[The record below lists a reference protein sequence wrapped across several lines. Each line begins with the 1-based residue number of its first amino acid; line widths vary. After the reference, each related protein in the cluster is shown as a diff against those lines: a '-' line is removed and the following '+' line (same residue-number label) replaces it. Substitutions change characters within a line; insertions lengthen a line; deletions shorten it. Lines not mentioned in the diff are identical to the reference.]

1 MTTADDV
8 TGAAPVEPLA
18 QPLAVLHRDELCV
31 IVDKPA
37 GLASHRGWSDDDD
50 ALLQRVRD
58 QMGQWV
64 YLVHRLDRGASGCV
78 LLTFDPGTARFFSE
92 AWSSDAVDKRYLAIT
107 RGHPALHQVLD
118 HAIPKAPGEAR
129 VDAVTEIWRRE
140 TFGRYALV
148 EASPKTGRLH
158 QIRRHLKHLSC
169 PLIGDVRY
177 GKGEHNRI
185 FREQH
190 GLHRLA
196 LHAHQLRVPHPN
208 GGELAVTAPLPADMA
223 HALES
228 CRAAYAASA
237 ANPLPDVA
245 TDR

>member
-1 MTTADDV
+1 MTIADSV
-8 TGAAPVEPLA
+8 AGVVEPQA
-18 QPLAVLHRDELCV
+18 HPLAVLHRDELCV

-37 GLASHRGWSDDDD
+37 GLASHRGWSNDDD

-140 TFGRYALV
+140 TFGRYAL
-148 EASPKTGRLH
+148 AGWRDPTL
-158 QIRRHLKHLSC
+158 QC
-169 PLIGDVRY
+169 PCWHV
-177 GKGEHNRI
+177 GKRQRG
-185 FREQH
+185 
-190 GLHRLA
+190 
-196 LHAHQLRVPHPN
+196 
-208 GGELAVTAPLPADMA
+208 AVAGP
-223 HALES
+223 
-228 CRAAYAASA
+228 
-237 ANPLPDVA
+237 
-245 TDR
+245 